1 MLAIFATLKTLG
13 FSLEQRLRREETGAT
28 AVEYALLV
36 GLIAVVLIGG
46 ADCFSGLSLTAFFT
60 GLFGSSASRRAPKSE
75 VLR

>member
-46 ADCFSGLSLTAFFT
+46 VSIFGHYLSDY
-60 GLFGSSASRRAPKSE
+60 FGTLGQKVTTPNP
-75 VLR
+75 